1 MGENFRFY
9 SQLLLFKYYT
19 TLNAAYLW
27 ACQKKYNKMT
37 IEEVYDIPL
46 NQKKMGLKLEAP
58 RIFNINHKLT
68 LNNPYSLI
76 IGGEKVTK
84 SIEKWINEAPELIWA
99 VLYNN
104 TVPVEVNIIRKLSL
118 ARDSF
123 NKLKATIQALKPGL
137 IHELVQKKK
146 ARTKA

>member
-1 MGENFRFY
+1 
-9 SQLLLFKYYT
+9 
-19 TLNAAYLW
+19 
-27 ACQKKYNKMT
+27 MT
-37 IEEVYDIPL
+37 IEEVYDIPI
-46 NQKKMGLKLEAP
+46 NQKKMGLKLVAP

-99 VLYNN
+99 VLYNK
-104 TVPVEVNIIRKLSL
+104 TVPEEVCIIRRLSL

-123 NKLKATIQALKPGL
+123 NKLKATIQALRPDL
-137 IHELVQKKK
+137 IYELVQKKK
-146 ARTKA
+146 ARSQA

>member
-1 MGENFRFY
+1 
-9 SQLLLFKYYT
+9 
-19 TLNAAYLW
+19 
-27 ACQKKYNKMT
+27 MT

-76 IGGEKVTK
+76 IGGGKVTK

-123 NKLKATIQALKPGL
+123 NKLKATIQALRPGL
-137 IHELVQKKK
+137 INELVQKKK